1 MTGLNR
7 RDFLLHLAPLAIA
20 LAILLSGEEAF
31 AQMKPF
37 QLQTPRQNQSFA
49 VGEQVQIVA
58 LIRTQYPRLLRVDF
72 RANGTFIGSG
82 TWRTPR
88 ITWTPVQAGNYTIT
102 AEAILLQGN
111 VISTATTNVSI
122 LTVLYDK
129 LGSVGNWGWN
139 GSDTLF
145 ASYYEE
151 LNETN
156 EYVVSTQ
163 FAGTLTNNFV
173 IRRLE
178 FAVDYVN
185 SRYFNDN
192 TGTQIPLGS
201 LATCKIKVWDESI
214 YGFQANAVAPSLVAS
229 VSPGLFTAG
238 STTTP
243 VGLNPGPNGSRP
255 VYVVGWNNL
264 SINLPSNK
272 PLQLSIQ
279 CPVNAAVPNIFAFYK
294 SVFPGGTTLGASRAV
309 GGSQQNQTVNGSATI
324 KILGSNF

>member
-1 MTGLNR
+1 MTELNR

-102 AEAILLQGN
+102 AEAISLQGN
-111 VISTATTNVSI
+111 IISTATTNVSI

-129 LGSVGNWGWN
+129 LGGPGNWGWN
-139 GSDTLF
+139 GSNNLF

-151 LNETN
+151 LDEAN

-163 FAGTLTNNFV
+163 FTGTLTNSFV

-178 FAVDYVN
+178 FAAEYL
-185 SRYFNDN
+185 NDS
-192 TGTQIPLGS
+192 TSTQLPLGN
-201 LATCKIKVWDESI
+201 LTACKIKVWDESI
-214 YGFQANAVAPSLVAS
+214 YGFQVNAVAPSLLSS
-229 VSPGLFTAG
+229 VSPGPFTAG
-238 STTTP
+238 STTIP
-243 VGLNPGPNGSRP
+243 VGFLTGPGGTFP

-264 SINLPSNK
+264 SITLPSNK

-279 CPVNAAVPNIFAFYK
+279 CPVNAAIPNVFGIYT
-294 SVFPGGTTLGASRAV
+294 SVFPGGTTLGANRAF
-309 GGSQQNQTVNGSATI
+309 GGSQQNVTLNGSATI